1 MDDRDVPDLDAIRR
15 AQAALRGVAH
25 ETPLLPAEGLSQL
38 TGYRVYLKAE
48 NLQRTGAY
56 KIRGAYTKIAG
67 LPTDERAHG
76 VIAASAGNHGL
87 GVALAARL
95 NGVPSTIV
103 LPEDAPAIKVAAVQA
118 LGART
123 VLHGASYEAAYQHA
137 LELARRERSTFIHPF
152 DDWQVIAGQGTITLE
167 IFAQLPE
174 AEALLVPVGGGG
186 LIAGTSL
193 VAKAIK
199 KDTRIIGVQAAGA
212 SAAVASF
219 RAGRRESRPAV
230 TVADGIRVSEPGE
243 RTFQIIRQY
252 VDAMLTVEEEEIYRA
267 VVYMLEKSK
276 LVVEPAGAVGVAAL
290 LARRVEIPPNS
301 TVVAI
306 ISGGNVDPNL
316 LHHFI
321 EYGLVHSGRSL
332 LLRARLPDRP
342 GQLMRLLAPLSE
354 RRVNVLHIEH
364 HRATWGLPVDVS
376 EVLLHL
382 ETRGPDHCVEVISAL
397 RGLDLDVAPLLP
409 LPKSEDVT

>member
-1 MDDRDVPDLDAIRR
+1 MIDRGVPTLDDIRR

-25 ETPLLPAEGLSQL
+25 ETPLLPADGLSQL
-38 TGYRVYLKAE
+38 TGFRVYLKAE

-56 KIRGAYTKIAG
+56 KIRGAYTKISS
-67 LPTDERAHG
+67 LSPDERTRG
-76 VIAASAGNHGL
+76 VIAASAGNHGQ
-87 GVALAARL
+87 GVALAASLR
-95 NGVPSTIV
+95 GVRATIV

-118 LGART
+118 MGART
-123 VLHGASYEAAYQHA
+123 VLYGASYEDAHEHA
-137 LELARRERSTFIHPF
+137 LDLARREQSTFIHPF
-152 DDWQVIAGQGTITLE
+152 DDWQVITGQGTIALE
-167 IFAQLPE
+167 VFAQLPE
-174 AEALLVPVGGGG
+174 TQALLVPVGGGG

-193 VAKAIK
+193 AARSIK
-199 KDTRIIGVQAAGA
+199 LDTRIVGVQAAGA

-219 RAGRRESRPAV
+219 QAGRRERRPAE
-230 TVADGIRVSEPGE
+230 TVADGIRVGEPGE
-243 RTFQIIRQY
+243 RAFEIIRQK
-252 VDAMLTVEEEEIYRA
+252 VHGMVAVEEEEIYRA
-267 VVYMLEKSK
+267 VVYLLEKTK

-290 LARRVEIPPNS
+290 LARRIDLPAGTV
-301 TVVAI
+301 VVAI

-342 GQLMRLLAPLSE
+342 GQLMRLLAPLTE

-382 ETRGPDHCVEVISAL
+382 ETRGPEHCVEVITAL
-397 RGLDLDVAPLLP
+397 RALDLDVEPLLP
-409 LPKSEDVT
+409 TPKPEEVT